1 MNSMYMYKGVPTG
14 KVPETPS
21 TNDCNVGAT
30 TEMRRHQEEI
40 VRKFA
45 PLVAYKEE
53 CNGAMFQDIVPVKSL
68 AKLQTSTSSDQPLE
82 IHTEQAF
89 WEQRPTFISL
99 ACLRGDSNAVTY
111 VLPLETLLQHLSA
124 EDVEYLKK
132 PMWVCRVDT
141 SFILGGAKNTLHG
154 PMPILRE
161 SSIVF
166 DQDLMSGIVPKADLL
181 IRKIVDIYEQY
192 RTSIVLE
199 AGDVLV
205 LDNRIFLHGRS
216 KFTPRYDGTDR
227 FLIRCFARN

>member
-1 MNSMYMYKGVPTG
+1 MYMYKGVPTG
-14 KVPETPS
+14 PVPRTPT

-30 TEMRRHQEEI
+30 TELCKNQEAI
-40 VRKFA
+40 VKKFA

-68 AKLQTSTSSDQPLE
+68 AKLQTSTSSDHPLE

-89 WEQRPTFISL
+89 WDKRPTFISL
-99 ACLRGDSNAVTY
+99 ACLRGDPTAVTY
-111 VLPLETLLQHLSA
+111 VLSMETLLKHLSD

-132 PMWVCRVDT
+132 PMWMCRVDT
-141 SFILGGAKNTLHG
+141 SFILGGAKNVLYG
-154 PMPILRE
+154 PMPILNG
-161 SSIVF
+161 SSITF
-166 DQDLMSGIVPKADLL
+166 DQDLMSGVVPKADLM
-181 IRKIVDIYEQY
+181 IQKIVDIYEKH

-205 LDNRIFLHGRS
+205 LDNRVYLHGRS

>member
-1 MNSMYMYKGVPTG
+1 MYMYKVPTG
-14 KVPETPS
+14 KVPETPT
-21 TNDCNVGAT
+21 TNEWNVGAT
-30 TEMRRHQEEI
+30 TEMCRHQEEI
-40 VRKFA
+40 VKRFA

-53 CNGAMFQDIVPVKSL
+53 CGGALFQDIVPVKSL
-68 AKLQTSTSSDQPLE
+68 ANLQTSTSSDKPLE

-89 WEQRPTFISL
+89 SEERPTYISL

-111 VLPLETLLQHLSA
+111 VLSLETLLKHLSA
-124 EDVEYLKK
+124 EDVEYLKR
-132 PMWVCRVDT
+132 PMWTCRVDT
-141 SFILGGAKNTLHG
+141 SFLLGGAKNRLYG

-166 DQDLMSGIVPKADLL
+166 DQDTMSGIVPKADLM
-181 IRKIVDIYEQY
+181 IQKIVDIYEKH
-192 RTSIVLE
+192 RTSITLE

-205 LDNRIFLHGRS
+205 LDNRVYLHGRS

>member
-1 MNSMYMYKGVPTG
+1 MYTYKVPTG
-14 KVPETPS
+14 KVPETPT

-30 TEMRRHQEEI
+30 TEMCRHQEEI
-40 VRKFA
+40 VKKFA

-89 WEQRPTFISL
+89 SDERPTFISL

-111 VLPLETLLQHLSA
+111 VLPLETLLKHLSA
-124 EDVEYLKK
+124 EDIEYMKK

-141 SFILGGAKNTLHG
+141 SFLIGGAKNVLHG

-166 DQDLMSGIVPKADLL
+166 DQDLMSGIVPKADFL